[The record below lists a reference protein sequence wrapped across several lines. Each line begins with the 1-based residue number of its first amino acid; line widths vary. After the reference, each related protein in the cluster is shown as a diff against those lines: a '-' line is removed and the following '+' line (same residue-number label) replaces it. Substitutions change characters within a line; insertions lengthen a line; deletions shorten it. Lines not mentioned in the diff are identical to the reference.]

1 MSRKRIVITGLGMV
15 TPIGNSVEE
24 NWKSILDGKSGA
36 NNITRFDVSDFPVK
50 IAAEVKNFD
59 PENYVD
65 KKDVKKFDLFIFYA
79 LAAATEAFNS
89 SGLAESG
96 FDPYRVGVA
105 IGSGIGGFYTIEQS
119 HETIM
124 TAGTRRVSPFFIPS
138 AIINMAN
145 GLVSIKFQLK
155 GPNIS
160 IVTACATGTHSIGD
174 AARIIERGDADVM
187 LAGGTEAAVTP
198 LSVAG
203 FSNMRALSRRNDEP
217 QKASRPFDK
226 NRDGFLVGEGAGV
239 VVLESLEHAT
249 ARGAKIYGE
258 VVGYGMTGDAYHI
271 TMPDET
277 GDGAS
282 RCMTL
287 ALNDANISVEDIGYI
302 NAHGTSTPFN
312 DVIETRAMKK
322 VFGDHAYKVKI
333 SSTKSMTGHLL
344 GAAGAVEGIYS
355 LLALNNSLVPATLNL
370 DTPDEECDLDYTP
383 KVNGKLDAE
392 YALSNSFG
400 FGGTNAT
407 LVFKK
412 YVG

>member
-1 MSRKRIVITGLGMV
+1 MSKRRIVITGLGMV
-15 TPIGNSVEE
+15 TPIGNSVKE
-24 NWKSILDGKSGA
+24 NWESILLGKSGA
-36 NNITRFDVSDFPVK
+36 GDITRFDVSDFAVK
-50 IAAEVKNFD
+50 IAAEVKGFD

-79 LAAATEAFNS
+79 LAAAKEAFEH

-96 FDPYRVGVA
+96 FNPERVGVA

-119 HETIM
+119 HETIR
-124 TAGTRRVSPFFIPS
+124 TAGARRVSPFFIPA

-160 IVTACATGTHSIGD
+160 IVTACASGTHSIGD

-187 LAGGTEAAVTP
+187 VAGGAEATVTP
-198 LSVAG
+198 LCVAG

-226 NRDGFLVGEGAGV
+226 NREGFLVGEGSGV
-239 VVLESLEHAT
+239 LILESLEHAT

-277 GDGAS
+277 GSGAS
-282 RCMTL
+282 RCMNL
-287 ALNDANISVEDIGYI
+287 ALKDANISPEDIGYI

-312 DVIETRAMKK
+312 DMIETRAIKK
-322 VFGDHAYKVKI
+322 VFGDYAYKVKI

-344 GAAGAVEGIYS
+344 GAAGAIEGIYS
-355 LLALNNSLVPATLNL
+355 LLALNNSIVPATINL
-370 DTPDEECDLDYTP
+370 DTPDPECDLDYTP
-383 KVNGKLDAE
+383 NKCAALDAE